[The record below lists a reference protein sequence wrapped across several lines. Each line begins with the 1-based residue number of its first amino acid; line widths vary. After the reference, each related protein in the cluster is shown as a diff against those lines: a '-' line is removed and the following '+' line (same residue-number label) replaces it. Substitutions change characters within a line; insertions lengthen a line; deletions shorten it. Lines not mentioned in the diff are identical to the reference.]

1 MRYAGLIVKSTLSRR
16 KWVYPSP
23 LPKLQRYSQIPVVQ
37 QREESKEDDGISREE
52 AEERKVSANDLGG
65 LKEGESWNLQLPLSP
80 LMDPELQAGRNR
92 YKTRKPEPSSEP
104 SEFQKKLQKNPYAQA
119 LSTPVRSCALTGAR
133 LPSYFL
139 LDFGLAL
146 HPRTGKPWQMPKLAI
161 DSHTASLHRTSRPD
175 DDTEQRQS
183 AFSGPDT
190 NNDAASNGRKSAR
203 AVAGSHILSQRSSL
217 KLMSSLKHRT
227 MSQLIPLRWKQ
238 DGRFKAQ
245 EIIWRED
252 MDTFVLDLMR
262 RKIVKLLKYLSS
274 RPAAYIVACE
284 GFQEIEDKHQPGAVV
299 WLGEPGSHSNSTA
312 EAECPTPYAMVEYRS
327 SRRIPIYNIPA
338 LLGPE
343 YLILLRDAGKPFD
356 KTLSVIKQK
365 RSTAEVQLQLWKLMG
380 YMASDFDVT

>member
-1 MRYAGLIVKSTLSRR
+1 M
-16 KWVYPSP
+16 
-23 LPKLQRYSQIPVVQ
+23 Q
-37 QREESKEDDGISREE
+37 QWEEPKEDNGNSDEKE
-52 AEERKVSANDLGG
+52 QERKVSASDRSES
-65 LKEGESWNLQLPLSP
+65 KEEVSWDLQLPLSP

-119 LSTPVRSCALTGAR
+119 LATPVRSCALTGAR

-161 DSHTASLHRTSRPD
+161 DSHTASLHKPLHPD
-175 DDTEQRQS
+175 DDLEQGES
-183 AFSGPDT
+183 ASSKTDT
-190 NNDAASNGRKSAR
+190 NDDAASNSRKSPR

-217 KLMSSLKHRT
+217 KFMSSLKQRT

-252 MDTFVLDLMR
+252 MDTFVLELMR
-262 RKIVKLLKYLSS
+262 KKIVKLLKYLSS
-274 RPAAYIVACE
+274 RPAAYITPCE
-284 GFQEIEDKHQPGAVV
+284 GFQDIKKKHQPGAVV
-299 WLGEPGSHSNSTA
+299 WLGEPGSHSNSIA
-312 EAECPTPYAMVEYRS
+312 EAEGPTPYAMVEHRS

-343 YLILLRDAGKPFD
+343 YLILLRDAGKSFD
-356 KTLSVIKQK
+356 KTFAVIKQK
-365 RSTAEVQLQLWKLMG
+365 RSTLEVQLQLWKLMG
-380 YMASDFDVT
+380 YMTSDFDVT